1 MSKEDLSFNLTQ
13 YISSPIRFDHYV
25 DDCNSS
31 DSEMDFDDSREREI
45 VEDIESDEEWYEQVK
60 PKESFKVIQAM

>member
-13 YISSPIRFDHYV
+13 HISSPIRFDHYV
-25 DDCNSS
+25 DVCNSS
-31 DSEMDFDDSREREI
+31 DSELDFDDSREREI